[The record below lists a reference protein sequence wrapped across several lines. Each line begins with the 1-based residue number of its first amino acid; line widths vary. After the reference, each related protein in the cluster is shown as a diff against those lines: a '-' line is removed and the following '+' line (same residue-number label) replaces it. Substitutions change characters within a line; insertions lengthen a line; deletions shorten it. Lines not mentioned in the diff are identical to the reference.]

1 LLNQKQR
8 SDKMTVDL
16 ASVLWSEIK
25 NYIPSI
31 DRQEAAEVVVSVLVD
46 HDVDVDNIRQEF
58 RGDSNIKAALAQYLK
73 DHDHEDE
80 DDDDDYGYDDE
91 DDDY

>member
-1 LLNQKQR
+1 
-8 SDKMTVDL
+8 MTVDL
-16 ASVLWSEIK
+16 ASVLWSEVK

-46 HDVDVDNIRQEF
+46 HDVDIEDIRQEF

-73 DHDHEDE
+73 DHEDE
-80 DDDDDYGYDDE
+80 DDEEGYYEEDE
-91 DDDY
+91 DEDY

>member
-1 LLNQKQR
+1 
-8 SDKMTVDL
+8 MTVDL
-16 ASVLWSEIK
+16 ASVIWSEVK

-46 HDVDVDNIRQEF
+46 HDVNVEDIRQEF

-73 DHDHEDE
+73 DHEDNE
-80 DDDDDYGYDDE
+80 DNEDDDDDDYGYNDEEDE
-91 DDDY
+91 DW